1 MRRREFLTLIGCAA
15 ATWPV
20 VGHAQ
25 QQITP
30 LVGVL
35 CTAALGLT
43 IPPTLV
49 ARADEVIE

>member
-15 ATWPV
+15 ATWPM

-25 QQITP
+25 QQIAP

-35 CTAALGLT
+35 CTGTAEALERYL
-43 IPPTLV
+43 
-49 ARADEVIE
+49 ASFREAE